1 MMKGRAMRRA
11 GVMGPLREEDAM
23 KTGLALALA
32 GLVLFLPATGPARAE
47 EGAGATPALR
57 LDGFSLAR
65 EKVGAI
71 AVAEATLVNE
81 GAAVAGPFDV
91 VLQVLDSYALV
102 KESAPQPV
110 VAIPP
115 GKGAKV
121 KLEIVHCPAFSWF
134 RILLRPKGSQKIA
147 LSFVSRSLDKPPVA
161 DTSGATVIR
170 RQLGVEAK
178 LVLVD
183 VRATP
188 AAGGGAST
196 VDIKVRNPSLEPVLF
211 PLARLRFLDRAG
223 KAVAARPCLLGLEE
237 IPARAD
243 DDYRVSV
250 GDVPAFEKVQADLAW
265 GESLIELPE
274 GLGDTAVR
282 NITVEGYRLVRF
294 THGDVWVLGR
304 LVNRLRDTVSD
315 VVLSLQLQDKTGK
328 DVRKLQYAF
337 PGPVGTGERQGF
349 EIWSAAVPPFEGF
362 KYGVNFNVVTG
373 DDVKPPATPPV
384 NENPGLL
391 VAERTAR
398 RGVAPKD
405 AKEVKGATP
414 VTAGA
419 DAKEEK
425 KDAPVA
431 QVELAG
437 WSWVDGDNVRININ
451 KTVYSGDVGFLKMRF
466 LNAEA
471 LPVAA
476 EGTVIFK
483 VYDRG
488 APQGTIR
495 RALAPP
501 GWKRDA
507 TKLNAATANADV
519 VACDGRV
526 AWVGVVRV
534 PDKGASEITLDV
546 TIEIPKAGS
555 WEWKGL
561 GAPYNAAATPPNKVR
576 K

>member
-1 MMKGRAMRRA
+1 MKS
-11 GVMGPLREEDAM
+11 
-23 KTGLALALA
+23 GLALALA
-32 GLVLFLPATGPARAE
+32 GLLLSVPAAGRAE
-47 EGAGATPALR
+47 EGAGTPPALR

-65 EKVGAI
+65 EKVGAV
-71 AVAEATLVNE
+71 AVAEATLVND
-81 GAAVAGPFDV
+81 GAAAAGPFDA

-102 KESAPQPV
+102 KESAPLPV
-110 VAIPP
+110 AAIPP

-121 KLEIVHCPAFSWF
+121 RLEIVHCPAFTWL
-134 RILLRPKGSQKIA
+134 RILLRPKGSQKVA

-170 RQLGVEAK
+170 RQLGVDAK
-178 LVLVD
+178 LVLVE
-183 VRATP
+183 VRAAP
-188 AAGGGAST
+188 GGGGGAST
-196 VDIKVRNPSLEPVLF
+196 VDLKVRNPSLEPVLF

-250 GDVPAFEKVQADLAW
+250 SDVPAYEKVQADLAW

-274 GLGDTAVR
+274 GTGDAAVR
-282 NITVEGYRLVRF
+282 NLSVEGYRLVRF

-315 VVLSLQLQDKTGK
+315 VVLSLQLQDKAGK

-337 PGPVGTGERQGF
+337 PGPVGAGERQGF
-349 EIWSAAVPPFEGF
+349 EIWSAAVPPFEGY

-373 DDVKPPATPPV
+373 DDVKPLANPPV

-398 RGVAPKD
+398 RGAAAKD
-405 AKEVKGATP
+405 AKEARVGTP
-414 VTAGA
+414 VPSSGEAKESR

-425 KDAPVA
+425 KDPPVA
-431 QVELAG
+431 QAELAG

-466 LNAEA
+466 LNAEG

-476 EGTVIFK
+476 EGSVIFR
-483 VYDRG
+483 VLDRG

-495 RALAPP
+495 RALAPA

-519 VACDGRV
+519 VASDGRV

-534 PDKGASEITLDV
+534 PDKQASEITLDV
-546 TIEIPKAGS
+546 TIEIPKAGT

-561 GAPYNAAATPPNKVR
+561 AAPYTAAATPPNKV
-576 K
+576 KK